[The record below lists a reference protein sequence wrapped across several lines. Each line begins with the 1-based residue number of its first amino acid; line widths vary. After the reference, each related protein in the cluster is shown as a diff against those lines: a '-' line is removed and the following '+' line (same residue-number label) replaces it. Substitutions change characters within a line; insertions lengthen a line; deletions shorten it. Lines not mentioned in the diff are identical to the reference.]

1 MILAAAM
8 AMANTS
14 HLVLVPT
21 TNLVGTKAWLSCEA
35 TATATAIAAVTV
47 VRKLVV
53 AAIPTTA
60 TIAVMVMSIAMWM
73 AKLFLL
79 FLILQSLAM
88 LSRSSARRC
97 LCSLKE
103 IPC

>member
-35 TATATAIAAVTV
+35 TVTV
-47 VRKLVV
+47 TVARKLVV

-103 IPC
+103 FPC